1 MFDLCSFPFYMYSKG
16 FLLKVSL
23 CSLASIHLLA
33 VCVCVCV
40 CVCVSLRSKNGQADV
55 VRFLASNNE

>member
-1 MFDLCSFPFYMYSKG
+1 MLDLCSFPFYMYSKG
-16 FLLKVSL
+16 FLLIVSL

-40 CVCVSLRSKNGQADV
+40 SLRSKNGQADV
-55 VRFLASNNE
+55 FRFLASNNE

>member
-1 MFDLCSFPFYMYSKG
+1 MLDLCSFPFYMYSKG

-40 CVCVSLRSKNGQADV
+40 CVCVFAFKERPGRCSQVLSK
-55 VRFLASNNE
+55 